1 MGSQPLDGVG
11 KGNSLF
17 ILRIFFKTAS
27 LMYSKVCSYFIFE
40 LLMPLHYPRRL
51 KGTSE

>member
-11 KGNSLF
+11 KANSLF

-27 LMYSKVCSYFIFE
+27 LVYSKVCSYSKE
-40 LLMPLHYPRRL
+40 ARMAAKCHRRL
-51 KGTSE
+51 KGTY